1 MRFLVSIIL
10 FFSVS
15 IGFSQSSAL
24 ANNYFDQG
32 EYEKAK
38 AIYEKIYEQSPRDLK
53 NINQLVAT
61 YQELQEYA
69 SAEKLLLEQLQ
80 GNVTYPNLWV
90 DLGYNYQ
97 LQDQPEKAQENYQKA
112 IDRVG
117 ESSAYAY
124 TIGRSFQQYN
134 LLDEAVITYE
144 TALKEKAN
152 ATFTVEL
159 ARIYGEKGELN
170 KMFESYLNLIEKEP
184 KYVYAI
190 KRNFAEF
197 VTEDKE
203 NEANQMLRKSLLV
216 KNQQTPDVMYNSLLS
231 WLFTQQKEYQKAF
244 VQERAIYVRSPQKNM
259 RPMFELANLAQE
271 ENQLEAASEI
281 YNYLITNEDIIAR
294 KIEAQAAL
302 LQLEINEATA
312 KEYQKIEEDFQQVF
326 EAYTQ
331 ASSTEIFPI
340 QLQYAQ
346 FLAFQKGDK
355 NSALAKLDTL
365 LNSRINR
372 YEEAQAKMIK
382 ADILVLQEK
391 FNQALIYYSQI
402 QKLLENSEI
411 AQEATFKIAK
421 TSFYKG
427 DFDWAKTQLKVLKT
441 ATSKLIA
448 NDALQL
454 HLLIGDNMQTEVDS
468 THTAL
473 KQFAKADLLAYQ
485 KKNTEAISLL
495 NTILA
500 ENKGQPIE
508 DDVLFM
514 KANILFVQKK
524 YQEALE
530 SFKDIAVSTQRS
542 IYADETYF
550 TMAKIYEEQLNNPE
564 EAKSNYE
571 KIIFEHED
579 SIYYNEARKKYRQL
593 RGDAI
598 N

>member
-1 MRFLVSIIL
+1 MRFLVTIIL

-15 IGFSQSSAL
+15 IGFSQSTAL
-24 ANNYFDQG
+24 ADNYFDQG

-38 AIYEKIYEQSPRDLK
+38 AIYQKIYEKTPRNLK

-61 YQELQEYA
+61 YQELQEYS

-80 GNVTYPNLWV
+80 GNVVYPNLWV

-97 LQDQPEKAQENYQKA
+97 LQNQPDKAQENYQKA
-112 IDRVG
+112 IERVKK
-117 ESSAYAY
+117 SSAYAY

-134 LLDEAVITYE
+134 LLDEAIITYE

-152 ATFTVEL
+152 ANFTVEL

-170 KMFESYLNLIEKEP
+170 KMFESYLHLIEKEP
-184 KYVYAI
+184 KYLYAV
-190 KRNFAEF
+190 KRNFGEY
-197 VTEDKE
+197 VTEDKD
-203 NEANQMLRKSLLV
+203 NEANQMLRKSLLL
-216 KNQQTPDVMYNSLLS
+216 KNQQTPDVMYNTLLS

-259 RPMFELANLAQE
+259 RPMFELANLARE
-271 ENQLEAASEI
+271 ENQLEAAREI
-281 YNYLITNEDIIAR
+281 YNYLIANEDIIAR

-312 KEYQKIEEDFQQVF
+312 NEYQKIEEDFQHVF
-326 EAYTQ
+326 EVYTQ

-355 NSALAKLDTL
+355 TSALAKLDHL
-365 LNSRINR
+365 LSSRINR
-372 YEEAQAKMIK
+372 YEEAQAKMLK

-402 QKLLENSEI
+402 QKLLENSEV

-454 HLLIGDNMQTEVDS
+454 HLLIGDNMQPEVDS

-485 KKNTEAISLL
+485 KKNTESITLL
-495 NTILA
+495 DQILN
-500 ENKGQPIE
+500 ENKGQSIE
-508 DDVLFM
+508 DDALYA
-514 KANILFVQKK
+514 KANILLKQKNF
-524 YQEALE
+524 EAALE
-530 SFKDIAVSTQRS
+530 SFKKIPIATQRS

-550 TMAKIYEEQLNNPE
+550 FIAKIYEEELNNPE
-564 EAKSNYE
+564 EAKANYE

-579 SIYYNEARKKYRQL
+579 SIYYNAARIKYRQL